1 MHTAITRWDKWYA
14 DDNLRRDERIL
25 AAPPSR
31 CAEKAARA
39 FLSGGK
45 RRILD
50 LACGVGRDTR
60 YLASRGL
67 AVVGVDASPN
77 GLRVARQTWPG
88 RDPGSGL
95 VVADARCLPFGD
107 GSFDGV
113 YCFGLLHEF
122 TAEGWQ
128 EDVERVM
135 GEIRRLL
142 CHEGI
147 LVLAVLSGDPEAGL
161 PAVQL
166 YSRQMFERVTQGL
179 QPIEIE
185 AYDDVGC
192 TGRTDYHIWYGM
204 YVKYRTCAVQ
214 LQRCQALADGDHIAL
229 SISSECRLDP

>member
-1 MHTAITRWDKWYA
+1 MITRWDKWYA
-14 DDNLRRDERIL
+14 DDNLRWDERIL

-31 CAEKAARA
+31 CAERAALA
-39 FLSGGK
+39 FLSRGK

-60 YLASRGL
+60 YFASCGL
-67 AVVGVDASPN
+67 AVIGVDASLN
-77 GLRVARQTWPG
+77 GLRVARHIRPG
-88 RDPGSGL
+88 RDARSGL
-95 VVADARCLPFGD
+95 AVADARRLPFGD
-107 GSFDGV
+107 GSFEGV

-122 TAEGWQ
+122 TAAGWQ

-142 CHEGI
+142 RDEGI

-166 YSRQMFERVTQGL
+166 YSRQMFERATTGL

-192 TGRTDYHIWYGM
+192 TGRTDYRIWHGTF
-204 YVKYRTCAVQ
+204 VK
-214 LQRCQALADGDHIAL
+214 
-229 SISSECRLDP
+229 